1 MYLVMIQL
9 PEKNPKK
16 QGGRGRGEGGGE
28 GTYFFENLPGFF
40 WFFILP
46 LEILDKTKLHPPRNS
61 KNLVTLG
68 NFKA

>member
-9 PEKNPKK
+9 PEKTPKK
-16 QGGRGRGEGGGE
+16 QGGGGVE
-28 GTYFFENLPGFF
+28 DILFRKPPWIF